1 MAFIGMDV
9 EAVRTLAGQLNSKAD
24 EIDTITSTLTSQ
36 LSTTQWEGTDA
47 GTFRANWTSTHVTQL
62 MTVAN
67 ALRDAA
73 TNAIRN
79 ADEQSTASS
88 A

>member
-36 LSTTQWEGTDA
+36 LSSTQWEGSDA
-47 GTFRANWTSTHVTQL
+47 GTFRSDWTTTHVSQL
-62 MTVAN
+62 TTVAN
-67 ALRDAA
+67 AIRDAA
-73 TNAIRN
+73 SNAIRN

>member
-1 MAFIGMDV
+1 MAFVGMDV
-9 EAVRTLAGQLNSKAD
+9 EAVRTLAGQLNGKAD
-24 EIDTITSTLTSQ
+24 EIDSITSTLTSQ
-36 LSTTQWEGTDA
+36 LSTTQWEGSDA
-47 GTFRANWTSTHVTQL
+47 STFRSNWSSTHVSQL

-73 TNAIRN
+73 SNAIRN
-79 ADEQSTASS
+79 ADEQATASS